1 MNNKRAFKTDE
12 SFLEKISIGA
22 IGTKKVNKDL
32 EKKGHFPIELERGS
46 TSFKIWKEIKIKR
59 VRVPDIL
66 CINCG
71 TRIESRAKTKLEI
84 SMSHS
89 FSTQER
95 GWDFGLKDSD
105 FVALVKCVK
114 TGDRPVDWRAYPL
127 IQYIPV
133 GSLRRAFNEGKV
145 TSEKPKGATEG
156 FEVRL
161 TWPSAIASSDGEI
174 SNITETKIQYKRNV
188 DNRIITLNLT
198 KNGVKLSPIVK
209 LNEQINESQILA
221 CVSPVFRDF
230 DCKKDHTARNY
241 IEMLN
246 SPSLSERYAAAKA
259 LSYFKSK
266 ESIADLIKKMN
277 DEREH
282 IYIRL
287 EAASS
292 LLKMGQKESLSFFEK
307 VLIDSYLA
315 NRLECVIILSEISG
329 AESCNLLVKTLL
341 DQHQHPE
348 IRAGAAWSLGELG
361 NKQALNALVTVFN
374 EVEMGIRIEAARA
387 LVKLN
392 ESSANEV
399 MKFILKSNE
408 LQRAGISWSLSKSGN
423 FSISDL
429 LPLMVDDDARKW
441 VAWIIGTQK
450 EERYINQI
458 EELKNKDAEVYF
470 AVTVLWKILSSWVNG
485 LEVY

>member
-1 MNNKRAFKTDE
+1 
-12 SFLEKISIGA
+12 
-22 IGTKKVNKDL
+22 
-32 EKKGHFPIELERGS
+32 
-46 TSFKIWKEIKIKR
+46 
-59 VRVPDIL
+59 
-66 CINCG
+66 
-71 TRIESRAKTKLEI
+71 
-84 SMSHS
+84 
-89 FSTQER
+89 
-95 GWDFGLKDSD
+95 
-105 FVALVKCVK
+105 
-114 TGDRPVDWRAYPL
+114 
-127 IQYIPV
+127 
-133 GSLRRAFNEGKV
+133 
-145 TSEKPKGATEG
+145 
-156 FEVRL
+156 
-161 TWPSAIASSDGEI
+161 
-174 SNITETKIQYKRNV
+174 
-188 DNRIITLNLT
+188 
-198 KNGVKLSPIVK
+198 
-209 LNEQINESQILA
+209 
-221 CVSPVFRDF
+221 
-230 DCKKDHTARNY
+230 
-241 IEMLN
+241 
-246 SPSLSERYAAAKA
+246 
-259 LSYFKSK
+259 
-266 ESIADLIKKMN
+266 MN

-292 LLKMGQKESLSFFEK
+292 LLKMGQKESLPFFEK

-329 AESCNLLVKTLL
+329 DESCNLLVKTLL

-361 NKQALNALVTVFN
+361 NKQALDALVTVFN

-429 LPLMVDDDARKW
+429 LSLMVDDDARKW

-485 LEVY
+485 IEVY